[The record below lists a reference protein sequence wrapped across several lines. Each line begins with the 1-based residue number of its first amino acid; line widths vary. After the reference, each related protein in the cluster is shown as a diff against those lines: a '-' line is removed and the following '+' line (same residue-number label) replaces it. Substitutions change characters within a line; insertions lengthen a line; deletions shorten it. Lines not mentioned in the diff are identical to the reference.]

1 MLRNR
6 LLLCSELT
14 KPEICDLTFIL
25 RSSSHAS
32 WFHHLD
38 LSLSFCH
45 LFPPHLPPP
54 EFMPS
59 SVSPGSQ
66 QHLSWVFVLFCCFT
80 STHAPLLSSFIHLQ
94 ITLPK
99 VCLQDRAHILYCV
112 SFLGQSILSPPSQSN
127 NSYKTFWYLLTLMN
141 LPDFPRPL
149 HLGQSC
155 FSAWKSSPFLCY
167 HWDLA

>member
-14 KPEICDLTFIL
+14 KPKICDSSFIL
-25 RSSSHAS
+25 HSSSHAS

-66 QHLSWVFVLFCCFT
+66 QHLYWVFVLFCFVVLLL
-80 STHAPLLSSFIHLQ
+80 PMLLSSLPSFTSKSPCQRSAFKTEPTSFSVCLFRDSPFSHH
-94 ITLPK
+94 LPK
-99 VCLQDRAHILYCV
+99 AIIPTRHSDTYAH
-112 SFLGQSILSPPSQSN
+112 
-127 NSYKTFWYLLTLMN
+127 
-141 LPDFPRPL
+141 
-149 HLGQSC
+149 
-155 FSAWKSSPFLCY
+155 
-167 HWDLA
+167 